1 MQKTRTLN
9 HWAFEL
15 LSQSGLPSE
24 WIGPVV
30 IAIDLVLLLI
40 LAGLANEITKRVLLT
55 TVRRIV
61 KRTKAEWDDLVFD
74 EGVFSTLA
82 HVVPAGIVR
91 YVAPEILADF
101 DGVVSL
107 MIFVINLYI
116 FWIVARVIIRVLNSM
131 LRIFE
136 ANPRYRDKPIES
148 YIQLGKIIVYI
159 GSAIYVIALIIG
171 TTPIAV
177 LTTLGAAT
185 AVLLLVFRD
194 PILGLVASITI
205 SANDTLRIGDWVSF
219 EKFGADGDVIRINL
233 TSVQIRNWDNT
244 ISTVPTYAFQSESF
258 KNWRNMQKMGARRI
272 MRSIHIKVNSVRFV
286 GAEDLSRLKS
296 IQRIASFI
304 DQREKEVDSWNKAH
318 QVDKSIAING
328 RNMTNLGL
336 FRAYALAYLEENQ
349 NIHKDLTIMVRQL
362 DATEKGVPLQ
372 VYAFCNDTVWVN
384 YERIQSDIFDHLIS
398 AAPYFDLELFEYPS
412 GSRNNRVDDL
422 SPKMIPPAEH

>member
-1 MQKTRTLN
+1 MKKNMN
-9 HWAFEL
+9 HWAYDL
-15 LSQSGLPSE
+15 LLQSGLPTE
-24 WIGPVV
+24 WIAPV
-30 IAIDLVLLLI
+30 IIGLDLI
-40 LAGLANEITKRVLLT
+40 LLVVVAALSNGITRRVLLT

-61 KRTKAEWDDLVFD
+61 KRTKAEWDDLIFD
-74 EGVFSTLA
+74 EGVFTTLA
-82 HVVPAGIVR
+82 HIVPAGIVR
-91 YVAPEILADF
+91 YVAPEILFEF
-101 DGVVSL
+101 DGVVDL
-107 MIFVINLYI
+107 LIFIINLYI
-116 FWIVARVIIRVLNSM
+116 FWIVARVVIRMLNSM

-159 GSAIYVIALIIG
+159 GSAIYVIALVIG

-219 EKFGADGDVIRINL
+219 DKFGADGDVIRINL

-272 MRSIHIKVNSVRFV
+272 MRAIHFKVNSVRFL
-286 GAEDLSRLKS
+286 GQEDLEKMKS
-296 IQRIASFI
+296 IQRIREFI
-304 DQREKEVDSWNKAH
+304 EAREREVNEWNKTHRA
-318 QVDKSIAING
+318 DKNLAING
-328 RNMTNLGL
+328 RNMTNIGL
-336 FRAYALAYLEENQ
+336 FLAYALAYLNENP
-349 NIHKDLTIMVRQL
+349 NIHNELTIMVRQL

-398 AAPYFDLELFEYPS
+398 AAPFFDLELFEYPS
-412 GSRNNRVDDL
+412 GSRSARDVSSTPTTL
-422 SPKMIPPAEH
+422 IPPPGE